1 MLGQMTKN
9 IPLMG
14 SRSSGSIPFMI
25 QGTTSQPVFLPDV
38 AGMVKGA
45 IANPLQQQP
54 QQNPLGNMLQ
64 GILGGKKK

>member
-1 MLGQMTKN
+1 VLGQVTKS
-9 IPLMG
+9 IPIMG
-14 SRSSGSIPFMI
+14 GRSSGTIPFMI

-45 IANPLQQQP
+45 IPNPLQQQP